1 MEPLIIKPTEDTP
14 FINLI
19 SDIGEMNFSGNS
31 LPENASLFYE
41 PVINWLDK
49 YNLHPHKR
57 TNFIFNVKVI
67 SSSSTKIFFD
77 ILNKIDALHESGK
90 SEVNVLWYYA
100 AYDDEIREIGLD
112 FKDTMN
118 ANFELV
124 LCDETSTY

>member
-1 MEPLIIKPTEDTP
+1 
-14 FINLI
+14 
-19 SDIGEMNFSGNS
+19 MNFSGNS

-49 YNLHPHKR
+49 YNYHPHKR

-90 SEVNVLWYYA
+90 SEIKVLWYYA

-112 FKDTMN
+112 FKDAMN

>member
-1 MEPLIIKPTEDTP
+1 MEPLLIKPTEDTP
-14 FINLI
+14 FINLEPNT
-19 SDIGEMNFSGNS
+19 GEMNFSGNS

-41 PVINWLDK
+41 PVINWIDM
-49 YNLHPHKR
+49 YNHHPHMQ
-57 TNFIFNVKVI
+57 TNFIFNLKVI

-112 FKDTMN
+112 FKDAMN
-118 ANFELV
+118 ANFILE
-124 LCDETSTY
+124 LCDETSMH

>member
-1 MEPLIIKPTEDTP
+1 MEPLLIKPTEDNP
-14 FINLI
+14 FINLK
-19 SDIGEMNFSGNS
+19 SDTGEMNFSGNS

-49 YNLHPHKR
+49 YNHHPHKR

-90 SEVNVLWYYA
+90 SEVNVLWYYT

-112 FKDTMN
+112 FKDAMN
-118 ANFELV
+118 ATFELV
-124 LCDETSTY
+124 LCDETSMH